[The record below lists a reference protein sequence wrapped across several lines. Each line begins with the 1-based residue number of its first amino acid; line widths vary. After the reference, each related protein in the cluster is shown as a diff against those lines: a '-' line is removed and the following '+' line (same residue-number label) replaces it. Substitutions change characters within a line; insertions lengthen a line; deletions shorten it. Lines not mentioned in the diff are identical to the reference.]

1 LIPGCLQKQQG
12 RSGEPQSHC
21 DPKLSEYFQHPNVDR
36 HNHLETMVPESEF
49 YADNRK
55 LIEEK
60 ARRVAEGVGDLI
72 GEASRQVIKNDVLP
86 FAIVQLRILE
96 S

>member
-1 LIPGCLQKQQG
+1 
-12 RSGEPQSHC
+12 
-21 DPKLSEYFQHPNVDR
+21 
-36 HNHLETMVPESEF
+36 MVPESEF